1 MRKRMFGNSGLET
14 SVIGYG
20 GWPMGRGMYGDFDD
34 DEAIRAARASY
45 EEGVTLFDTAAVY
58 GWGYG
63 ENLMGKALKGIRE
76 NVVLVTKGAREWVRD
91 NPDRRSAT
99 VSDSDPKR
107 LLTSI
112 DESLKRLQTDY
123 IDLFLIHWPD
133 HNRAFS
139 EPMDALEKAKAAGKI
154 RYTGVST
161 FSVEMMAESR
171 DSSPIV
177 TNQIGYHIFDR
188 RPEAEVM
195 PFVKENGMGIMAYG
209 SLSHGLLTGTWD
221 ADKTFSED
229 DWRRGGANF
238 GINSWGPENL
248 AANVAVVEKLKVIAA
263 DHGKTIPQLAIA
275 WVLANDT
282 VSVALAGS
290 VTPGEATDNIGGDWE
305 MSPELKNEIDDL
317 VISEGSGVGMP
328 GMELSLIHI

>member
-45 EEGVTLFDTAAVY
+45 DEGVTLFDTAAVY

-154 RYTGVST
+154 RYTGVSN

-275 WVLANDT
+275 WVLANET

-305 MSPELKNEIDDL
+305 MSRELKKEIDDL

-328 GMELSLIHI
+328 GMEIAT

>member
-76 NVVLVTKGAREWVRD
+76 DVVLVTKGAREWVRD

-154 RYTGVST
+154 RYTGVSN

-305 MSPELKNEIDDL
+305 MSPELKKEIDDL

-328 GMELSLIHI
+328 GMEIAT

>member
-107 LLTSI
+107 LLASI

-154 RYTGVST
+154 RYTGVSN

-275 WVLANDT
+275 WVLANET

-305 MSPELKNEIDDL
+305 ISPELKNEIDDL
-317 VISEGSGVGMP
+317 VISEGSGIGMP
-328 GMELSLIHI
+328 GMEIAT

>member
-154 RYTGVST
+154 RYTGVSN

-221 ADKTFSED
+221 ANKTFSED

-275 WVLANDT
+275 WVLANQT

-305 MSPELKNEIDDL
+305 MSRELKKEIDDL

-328 GMELSLIHI
+328 GMEIAT

>member
-154 RYTGVST
+154 RYTGVSN

-305 MSPELKNEIDDL
+305 MSPELKNEIDNL

-328 GMELSLIHI
+328 GMEIAT

>member
-107 LLTSI
+107 LLASI

-154 RYTGVST
+154 RYTGVSN

-275 WVLANDT
+275 WVLANET

-317 VISEGSGVGMP
+317 VISEGSGIGMP
-328 GMELSLIHI
+328 GMEIAT

>member
-154 RYTGVST
+154 RYTGGSN

-305 MSPELKNEIDDL
+305 MSRELKKEIDDL

-328 GMELSLIHI
+328 GMEIAT

>member
-1 MRKRMFGNSGLET
+1 MRKRMFGDSGLQT

-34 DEAIRAARASY
+34 DQAIAAARTSY
-45 EEGVTLFDTAAVY
+45 ENGITLFDTAAVY

-63 ENLMGKALKGIRE
+63 ETLMGKALKGIRE
-76 NVVLVTKGAREWVRD
+76 EVVLVTKGAREWVRD
-91 NPDRRSAT
+91 NPDRRAAT

-107 LLTSI
+107 LLASI
-112 DESLKRLQTDY
+112 DESLQRLQTDY

-133 HNRAFS
+133 HDRAFS
-139 EPMDALEKAKAAGKI
+139 EPMEALEQAKKAGKI
-154 RYTGVST
+154 RHTGVSN

-171 DSSPIV
+171 ETSPII

-188 RPEAEVM
+188 RPEADVM
-195 PFVKENGMGIMAYG
+195 PFVKRNGMGIMAYG
-209 SLSHGLLTGTWD
+209 SLAHGLLTGAWN
-221 ADKTFSED
+221 ADKTFGDD

-238 GINSWGPENL
+238 GINSWGSENL
-248 AANVAVVEKLKVIAA
+248 AANIAVVEKLKVIAG

-275 WVLANDT
+275 WVLANDA

-290 VTPGEATDNIGGDWE
+290 VTSDEATENLGGDWE
-305 MSPELKNEIDDL
+305 MSDEIRKEIDTL
-317 VISEGSGVGMP
+317 VLSEGSGVGTS
-328 GMELSLIHI
+328 GMEIAT

>member
-154 RYTGVST
+154 RYTGVSN

-248 AANVAVVEKLKVIAA
+248 AANVNVVKKLKVIAA

-328 GMELSLIHI
+328 GMEIAT

>member
-1 MRKRMFGNSGLET
+1 MFGDSGLET

-34 DEAIRAARASY
+34 DQAIAAARTSY
-45 EEGVTLFDTAAVY
+45 DNGITLFDTAAVY

-63 ENLMGKALKGIRE
+63 ETLMGKALKGIRAD
-76 NVVLVTKGAREWVRD
+76 VVLVTKGAREWVRD
-91 NPDRRSAT
+91 NPDRRAAT

-107 LLTSI
+107 LLASI

-139 EPMDALEKAKAAGKI
+139 EPMEALEQAKKAGKI
-154 RYTGVST
+154 RHTGVSN
-161 FSVEMMAESR
+161 FSVEMIAESR
-171 DSSPIV
+171 ETSPII

-188 RPEAEVM
+188 RPEADVI
-195 PFVKENGMGIMAYG
+195 PFVKKNGMGIMAYG
-209 SLSHGLLTGTWD
+209 SLAHGLLTGAWN
-221 ADKTFSED
+221 ADTTFGDD
-229 DWRRGGANF
+229 DWRRSGANF

-248 AANVAVVEKLKVIAA
+248 AANVAVVEKLKVIAG

-275 WVLANDT
+275 WVLANDAI
-282 VSVALAGS
+282 SVALAGS
-290 VTPGEATDNIGGDWE
+290 VTPNNAIENLGGDWE
-305 MSPELKNEIDDL
+305 MSDDLRKEIDTL
-317 VISEGSGVGMP
+317 VLSEGSGVGTS
-328 GMELSLIHI
+328 GMEIAT

>member
-1 MRKRMFGNSGLET
+1 MHKRMFGNSGLET

-154 RYTGVST
+154 RYTGVSN

-275 WVLANDT
+275 WVLANAT

-328 GMELSLIHI
+328 GMEIAT

>member
-154 RYTGVST
+154 RYTGVSN

-248 AANVAVVEKLKVIAA
+248 AAKVAVVEKLKVIAA

-328 GMELSLIHI
+328 GMEIAT

>member
-1 MRKRMFGNSGLET
+1 MRKRMFGDSGLET

-34 DEAIRAARASY
+34 DQAIAAARTSY
-45 EEGVTLFDTAAVY
+45 ENGITLFDTAAVY

-63 ENLMGKALKGIRE
+63 ETLMGKALKGIRE
-76 NVVLVTKGAREWVRD
+76 DVVLVTKGAREWVRD
-91 NPDRRSAT
+91 NPDRRAAT

-107 LLTSI
+107 LLASI
-112 DESLKRLQTDY
+112 DESLQRLQTDY

-133 HNRAFS
+133 HDRAFS
-139 EPMDALEKAKAAGKI
+139 EPMEALEQAKKAGKI
-154 RYTGVST
+154 RHTGVSN

-171 DSSPIV
+171 ETSPII

-188 RPEAEVM
+188 RPEADVM
-195 PFVKENGMGIMAYG
+195 PFVKKNGMGIMAYG
-209 SLSHGLLTGTWD
+209 SLAHGLLTGAWT
-221 ADKTFSED
+221 ADTTFGDD
-229 DWRRGGANF
+229 DWRRSGANF

-248 AANVAVVEKLKVIAA
+248 SANVAVVEKLKVIAG

-275 WVLANDT
+275 WVLANDA

-290 VTPGEATDNIGGDWE
+290 VTPAEATENLGGDWE
-305 MSPELKNEIDDL
+305 MSDEISKEIDTL
-317 VISEGSGVGMP
+317 VLSEGSGVGTS
-328 GMELSLIHI
+328 GMEIAT

>member
-1 MRKRMFGNSGLET
+1 MRKRMFGDSGLET

-34 DEAIRAARASY
+34 DQAIAAARTSY
-45 EEGVTLFDTAAVY
+45 ENGITLFDTAAVY

-63 ENLMGKALKGIRE
+63 ETLMGKALKGIRE
-76 NVVLVTKGAREWVRD
+76 EVVLVTKGAREWVRD
-91 NPDRRSAT
+91 NPDRRAAT

-107 LLTSI
+107 LLASI
-112 DESLKRLQTDY
+112 DESLQRLQTDY

-133 HNRAFS
+133 HDRAFS
-139 EPMDALEKAKAAGKI
+139 EPMEALEQAKKAGKI
-154 RYTGVST
+154 RHTGVSN

-171 DSSPIV
+171 ETSPII

-188 RPEAEVM
+188 RPEADVM
-195 PFVKENGMGIMAYG
+195 PFVKKNGMGIMAYG
-209 SLSHGLLTGTWD
+209 SLAHGLLTGAWN
-221 ADKTFSED
+221 ADKTFGDD

-238 GINSWGPENL
+238 GINSWGSENL
-248 AANVAVVEKLKVIAA
+248 AANIAVVEKLKVIAG

-275 WVLANDT
+275 WVLANDA

-290 VTPGEATDNIGGDWE
+290 VTSDEATENLGGDWE
-305 MSPELKNEIDDL
+305 MSDEIRKEIDTL
-317 VISEGSGVGMP
+317 VLSEGSGVGTS
-328 GMELSLIHI
+328 GMEIAT

>member
-45 EEGVTLFDTAAVY
+45 EKGVTLFDTAAVY

-107 LLTSI
+107 LLASI

-154 RYTGVST
+154 RYTGVSN

-195 PFVKENGMGIMAYG
+195 PFVKDNGMGIMAYG

-275 WVLANDT
+275 WVLANET

-305 MSPELKNEIDDL
+305 MSPELKKEIDDL

-328 GMELSLIHI
+328 GMEIAT

>member
-154 RYTGVST
+154 RYTGVSN

-275 WVLANDT
+275 WVLANET

-317 VISEGSGVGMP
+317 VISEGSGIGMP
-328 GMELSLIHI
+328 GMEIAT

>member
-1 MRKRMFGNSGLET
+1 MFGNSGLET

-34 DEAIRAARASY
+34 DEAIAAARASY
-45 EEGVTLFDTAAVY
+45 EKGVTLFDTAAVY

-63 ENLMGKALKGIRE
+63 ENLMGKALKGIRN

-107 LLTSI
+107 LLASI

-139 EPMDALEKAKAAGKI
+139 EPMEALEKAKAAGKI
-154 RYTGVST
+154 RHTGVSN

-171 DSSPIV
+171 ETSPII

-195 PFVKENGMGIMAYG
+195 PFVRENEMGIMAYG
-209 SLSHGLLTGTWD
+209 SLSHGLLTGTWN
-221 ADKTFSED
+221 ADKTFSDD

-275 WVLANDT
+275 WVLTNEA

-290 VTPGEATDNIGGDWE
+290 VTPSEATDNIGGDWD
-305 MSPELKNEIDDL
+305 MSSDLKKEIDNL
-317 VISEGSGVGMP
+317 VTSEGSGVGMP
-328 GMELSLIHI
+328 GMEIAT

>member
-1 MRKRMFGNSGLET
+1 MFGNSGLET

-34 DEAIRAARASY
+34 DEAIAAARASY
-45 EEGVTLFDTAAVY
+45 DKGVTLFDTAAVY

-63 ENLMGKALKGIRE
+63 ENLMGKALKGIRD

-107 LLTSI
+107 LLASI

-139 EPMDALEKAKAAGKI
+139 EPMEALEKAKAAGKI
-154 RYTGVST
+154 RHTGVSN

-171 DSSPIV
+171 ETSPII

-195 PFVKENGMGIMAYG
+195 PFVRENEMGIMAYG
-209 SLSHGLLTGTWD
+209 SLSHGLLTGTWN
-221 ADKTFSED
+221 ADKTFSDD

-275 WVLANDT
+275 WVLANEA

-290 VTPGEATDNIGGDWE
+290 VTPIEATDNIGGDWD
-305 MSPELKNEIDDL
+305 MSLDLKKEIDNL
-317 VISEGSGVGMP
+317 VTSEGSGVGMP
-328 GMELSLIHI
+328 GMEIAT

>member
-34 DEAIRAARASY
+34 DEAIKAARASY
-45 EEGVTLFDTAAVY
+45 ENGVTLFDTAAVY

-154 RYTGVST
+154 RYTGVSN

-275 WVLANDT
+275 WVLANET

-305 MSPELKNEIDDL
+305 MSRELKKEIDDL

-328 GMELSLIHI
+328 GMEIAT

>member
-34 DEAIRAARASY
+34 DEAIAAARASY
-45 EEGVTLFDTAAVY
+45 EKGVTLFDTAAVY

-63 ENLMGKALKGIRE
+63 ENLMGKALKGIRN

-107 LLTSI
+107 LLASI

-139 EPMDALEKAKAAGKI
+139 EPMEALENAKAAGKI
-154 RYTGVST
+154 RHTGVSN

-171 DSSPIV
+171 ETSPII

-195 PFVKENGMGIMAYG
+195 PFVRENEMGIMAYG
-209 SLSHGLLTGTWD
+209 SLSHGLLTGTWN
-221 ADKTFSED
+221 ADKTFSDD

-275 WVLANDT
+275 WVLANEA

-290 VTPGEATDNIGGDWE
+290 VTPSEATDNIGGDWD
-305 MSPELKNEIDDL
+305 MSLDLKKEIDNL
-317 VISEGSGVGMP
+317 VTSEGSGVGMP
-328 GMELSLIHI
+328 GMEIAT

>member
-45 EEGVTLFDTAAVY
+45 EKGVTLFDTAAVY

-154 RYTGVST
+154 RYTGVSN

-305 MSPELKNEIDDL
+305 MSPELKNEIDNL

-328 GMELSLIHI
+328 GMEIAT

>member
-107 LLTSI
+107 HLTSI

-154 RYTGVST
+154 RYTGVSN

-328 GMELSLIHI
+328 GMEIAT

>member
-107 LLTSI
+107 LLASI

-154 RYTGVST
+154 RYTGVSN

-221 ADKTFSED
+221 ANKTFSED

-275 WVLANDT
+275 WVLANQT

-328 GMELSLIHI
+328 GMEIAT

>member
-154 RYTGVST
+154 RYTGVSN

-275 WVLANDT
+275 WVLANET

-290 VTPGEATDNIGGDWE
+290 VTPGEATDNIGGDWD

-328 GMELSLIHI
+328 GMEIAT

>member
-1 MRKRMFGNSGLET
+1 MFGNSGLET

-34 DEAIRAARASY
+34 DEAIAAAQVSY
-45 EEGVTLFDTAAVY
+45 DNGVTLFDTAAVY

-63 ENLMGKALKGIRE
+63 ETLMGKALKDIRQD
-76 NVVLVTKGAREWVRD
+76 VILVTKGAREWVRD

-99 VSDSDPKR
+99 VSDSDPVR
-107 LLTSI
+107 LRASI

-133 HNRAFS
+133 KDRPFS
-139 EPMDALEKAKAAGKI
+139 VPMEVLEEAKKAGKI
-154 RYTGVST
+154 RHSGVSN
-161 FSVEMMAESR
+161 FSAAMMAECR
-171 DSSPIV
+171 ETSPIV
-177 TNQIGYHIFDR
+177 TNQVGYHIFDR

-195 PFVKENGMGIMAYG
+195 PFVRENGMGVMAYG
-209 SLSHGLLTGTWD
+209 SLSHGLLTGTWG
-221 ADKTFSED
+221 ADKTFGDD
-229 DWRRGGANF
+229 DWRKGGANF
-238 GINSWGPENL
+238 GISSWGPENL

-275 WVLANDT
+275 WVLANES

-290 VTPGEATDNIGGDWE
+290 VTPAEATENIGGDWD
-305 MSPELKNEIDDL
+305 MSADIKSAIDDL
-317 VISEGSGVGMP
+317 VLSEGSGVGTS
-328 GMELSLIHI
+328 GMEIAT

>member
-1 MRKRMFGNSGLET
+1 MFGNSGLET

-34 DEAIRAARASY
+34 DEAIAAARMSY
-45 EEGVTLFDTAAVY
+45 ENGVTLFDTAAVY

-63 ENLMGKALKGIRE
+63 EILMGKALKGIRE

-107 LLTSI
+107 LLASI

-139 EPMDALEKAKAAGKI
+139 EPMEALEKAKAAGKI
-154 RYTGVST
+154 RNTGVSN
-161 FSVEMMAESR
+161 FSVEMMSESR
-171 DSSPIV
+171 ETSPII

-209 SLSHGLLTGTWD
+209 SLSHGLLTGTWN
-221 ADKTFSED
+221 ADKTFSDD
-229 DWRRGGANF
+229 DWRRAGDNF
-238 GINSWGPENL
+238 GINSWGPDNL
-248 AANVAVVEKLKVIAA
+248 AANVAVVEKLKVIAL

-275 WVLANDT
+275 WVLANEA

-290 VTPGEATDNIGGDWE
+290 VTPTEATDNIGGDWD
-305 MSPELKNEIDDL
+305 MPVDLKNEIDSL
-317 VISEGSGVGMP
+317 VLSEGSGVGLP
-328 GMELSLIHI
+328 GMEIAT

>member
-45 EEGVTLFDTAAVY
+45 EKGVTLFDTAAVY

-154 RYTGVST
+154 RYTGVSN

-275 WVLANDT
+275 WVLANET

-305 MSPELKNEIDDL
+305 MSRELKKEIDDL

-328 GMELSLIHI
+328 GMEIAT